1 VLVGTCFTDGT
12 PEEFLIQHHSKS
24 DQGGAEIV
32 PSATPSFC
40 TGTASASRNTGW
52 TPFAV
57 ARRVLDLFRPQPL
70 LATALGVRPPG
81 GSVGALSPHGAVN
94 PGQITLAFQG
104 QIKDGRTNQDI
115 VFTNGKDVSVA
126 VTPEGE
132 TKMDGVRIRLI
143 ATTNLGVTVSAT
155 GNEVATVDG
164 VATFPDLQI
173 NKAGGYRLI
182 ATIAGFGQN
191 GNGGFDFDNITSN
204 GFNLKQLK

>member
-1 VLVGTCFTDGT
+1 M
-12 PEEFLIQHHSKS
+12 
-24 DQGGAEIV
+24 
-32 PSATPSFC
+32 
-40 TGTASASRNTGW
+40 
-52 TPFAV
+52 